1 MINENTIFIIVISL
15 GIMVG
20 VFITGIIF
28 FVVYEH
34 YLKKQEQDYETDIDD
49 LIEEIEEL
57 QQHIEETN
65 TNLIQSYKIILDFY
79 RKMSYELETQRQ
91 KAKSPEASTR
101 LSGLCL
107 YCDSL
112 ADQYDLEFLKEV
124 LKHC

>member
-1 MINENTIFIIVISL
+1 MINENTIFIIVILL
-15 GIMVG
+15 GILFG

-34 YLKKQEQDYETDIDD
+34 YLKQQEYDYEEHINA
-49 LIEEIEEL
+49 LIEEIQDNQL
-57 QQHIEETN
+57 YIEETH
-65 TNLIQSYKIILDFY
+65 TNLIQSYKNILDFY
-79 RKMSYELETQRQ
+79 RKMSYALETQRQ

-112 ADQYDLEFLKEV
+112 ADQYDLEFLNEE
-124 LKHC
+124 LNHC